1 MPNARIHNK
10 QPNVGIQNR
19 TPNIRVSSFQTG
31 FLTAVTAGV
40 TTITAGTPIG
50 LLLALTYATDQT
62 TTGTSETYRGDY
74 RPNVRIS
81 NV

>member
-1 MPNARIHNK
+1 MPNARIHSTRAH
-10 QPNVGIQNR
+10 V
-19 TPNIRVSSFQTG
+19 RVSNFQTG
-31 FLTAVTAGV
+31 VLSEETSSS

-50 LLLALTYATDQT
+50 LLLALTYATDQVVAGT
-62 TTGTSETYRGDY
+62 TLTYRGDY